1 MSHDTLPDDPGPDES
16 DSGMDPEDARTLAM
30 KVLYDRL
37 AERAHSRA
45 DLERALAKRRVPAE
59 IAAAVLDRFEAAGFV
74 NDAAFARSWVEGRQ
88 RGKGLASRALAME
101 LRQKGVDDDIAR
113 EALAEIDPEAERQA
127 AHRLVQ
133 TRMRAMRGLDD
144 QVRTRRLVGMLAR
157 KGYAPGLAFEVV
169 RDELGSEPEPLD
181 SL

>member
-1 MSHDTLPDDPGPDES
+1 
-16 DSGMDPEDARTLAM
+16 
-30 KVLYDRL
+30 
-37 AERAHSRA
+37 
-45 DLERALAKRRVPAE
+45 
-59 IAAAVLDRFEAAGFV
+59 
-74 NDAAFARSWVEGRQ
+74 
-88 RGKGLASRALAME
+88 ME
-101 LRQKGVDDDIAR
+101 LRQKGVDDEIAR

-133 TRMRAMRGLDD
+133 TRLRSMHGLDD

-169 RDELGSEPEPLD
+169 RDELGAEPEPLD